1 MSNARLHLIIQ
12 FPVLENLALAKNKAV
27 VNMRRKEF
35 SYCLQRNLL
44 SPHVQE
50 VHVLFERNEV
60 TRFIKAQNFSM
71 NWKLVFHFLGR
82 RMRYKD
88 AFGYASNVLLQ
99 KNTIIMN
106 GDCYIDKGFELLD
119 EMILNNKTMYAL
131 TRHETPENVR
141 YCNQKDF
148 CGPKSTYIGSHD
160 AWLFRLKAPFSE
172 NFLNQVDYLPN
183 MMGIEQ
189 VLIYNLRKHEG
200 FTLRNPCKLLHIVH
214 YHCSNLRN
222 YKERYING
230 KRVDKVNHIKRV
242 KHVPFSDL

>member
-1 MSNARLHLIIQ
+1 MSENQTRLSTGPSL
-12 FPVLENLALAKNKAV
+12 FVFFNLKRKASLC
-27 VNMRRKEF
+27 RKRCASRSLSCCLF
-35 SYCLQRNLL
+35 S
-44 SPHVQE
+44 HFKVQE

-119 EMILNNKTMYAL
+119 ERILNNKTMYAL

-141 YCNQKDF
+141 YCDQKDF

-230 KRVDKVNHIKRV
+230 KRVDHWNNIKRD